1 MLIGMKG
8 KLRFFRIIGFLL
20 FLFVSLHKAY
30 GQQPI
35 IEFKP
40 FNALSDI
47 TSSKTS
53 VIVEDSIGFLW
64 IGTEEGLFRFD
75 GQNIY
80 SYFMDV
86 NNPRS
91 LPSNGITNIVL
102 DHDNNLWIG
111 TKTGICKY
119 NREYND
125 FSSIPDTSKRNG
137 FYNCYIK
144 TFTFDKNGQLYVAYN
159 HVVYKYNESE
169 RRFVK
174 VVKVEQGDIS
184 TMIFD
189 DHNNLWIGNLNQG
202 GLFCYDLNRKKLH
215 SFLHDPSNSQSIS
228 VNEVKSLSISGD
240 ILWIGTIGKGID
252 TYNLKDKSF
261 KHYPFSRYLD
271 NYINSIFISRDKKV
285 WVCTLSNFKLYNPD
299 GDYFYNYY
307 HDVHNPY
314 SVGRSLQ
321 GVYEDRAGNLWNIH
335 AYGGIKLAKH
345 YNPFKHNIIP
355 FEKLNN
361 SAEKGITSIAFDG
374 KGQLWTFNASVGLEI
389 LNGKTGKST
398 YLKFSKDNPRGI
410 ADGIIFQ
417 AFKDSKNQMW
427 IGSYIGGLKRYNPK
441 SNDFDTF
448 WNIPGDTLS
457 VACNDIRAIDE
468 DSKGDLWVATH
479 RQGIDRF
486 DVKKKVFYH
495 YNMKNNLL
503 CDRYTNHLLVDSEDN
518 VLVATAWG
526 LGFLPKGEKIFK
538 NFHSIKNDTSSLSGN
553 EIQVIYEDQQQN
565 IWIGTTDG
573 LNKYDKNTQ
582 KFTRYS
588 AGLKNKRIASILS
601 DKHGNIWVATS
612 TSISKL
618 DMTNSSFT
626 NYNRNYGI
634 QSKEFYDRSCA
645 IDSAGTMYFGG
656 SDGYDYFHPDSIK
669 TEPRNLKVVFTDFKL
684 FNKSISCRT
693 DSQIIDKHISFAKK
707 ITLEYFQNSITFLYQ
722 AISLTDGRNTEYAYQ
737 LDGFD
742 KDWVY
747 AGNERAASYTNLNP
761 GHYTF
766 RTKAKFENGDWSP
779 HETTV
784 ELRVFPAWWMTLG
797 FKVLV
802 LLILAFLVYAFIY
815 FRVKRLQNQREKLT
829 ELVAQRTQEIQSKNE
844 LLKSQATTLVEKNEQ
859 LNNLNSTKDKLFS
872 IISHDL
878 RGPFNV
884 ILGFQNIL
892 VNEYAQCTEKER
904 IDMVKKTY
912 STSQK
917 VFDLVENLLS
927 WARIQTSNIH
937 YNPVRL
943 EVNKVIIERL
953 DLYRN
958 IAEAKGINFEN
969 QLEADLIGYADLDI
983 LEAVLR
989 NLTHNAIKFTPSGG
1003 TIIIKAVKEHEL
1015 LRISVI
1021 DSGVGMNVQQVESLF
1036 IPEKMHT
1043 HNGTGGEKGS
1053 GLGLLLCKDFV
1064 EINKGQITVTSKW
1077 GKGSTF
1083 TFTIPVY
1090 SSQDIQHDS
1099 THHAVDHPYE
1109 LKSILADKAFKEI

>member
-1 MLIGMKG
+1 MLIGKKG
-8 KLRFFRIIGFLL
+8 KERFMRALWLFLL
-20 FLFVSLHKAY
+20 LVSCIQTVSA
-30 GQQPI
+30 QQPI
-35 IEFKP
+35 IEFKS

-91 LPSNGITNIVL
+91 LPDNGITNIVM
-102 DHDNNLWIG
+102 DKENNLWIG

-125 FSSIPDTSKRNG
+125 FSSVPDTSKRKG
-137 FYNCYIK
+137 FANCYIK
-144 TFTFDKNGQLYVAYN
+144 TFTFDNNGQLYVAYN
-159 HVVYKYNESE
+159 KVIYKYNASE

-174 VVKVEQGDIS
+174 VVRVDRGDIS

-189 DHNNLWIGNLNQG
+189 DQNNLWIGNLNQG
-202 GLFCYDLNRKKLH
+202 GLFCYDAKEKKLRT
-215 SFLHDPSNSQSIS
+215 FLHDPSNSQSIS
-228 VNEVKSLSISGD
+228 INEVKTLSISDD

-252 TYNLKDKSF
+252 TYHLKDKQF

-314 SVGRSLQ
+314 AVGRSLQ

-335 AYGGIKLAKH
+335 AYGGIKLAKK
-345 YNPFKHNIIP
+345 YEPFKHNVMHA
-355 FEKLNN
+355 EKLNN
-361 SAEKGITSIAFDG
+361 SAEKGITSISFDG
-374 KGQLWTFNASVGLEI
+374 KGQLWTFNASLGLHI
-389 LNGKTGKST
+389 FNSKTNEST
-398 YLKFSKDNPRGI
+398 YLKFNKNNPKGI

-427 IGSYIGGLKRYNPK
+427 ICSYIGGLKKYNPK
-441 SNDFDTF
+441 SQNFDTY

-457 VACNDIRAIDE
+457 PACNDIRAIDE
-468 DSKGDLWVATH
+468 DSKGNLWIATH
-479 RQGIDRF
+479 RQGIDCF

-503 CDRYTNHLLVDSEDN
+503 CDRYTFHLLVDSDDD
-518 VLVATAWG
+518 VWVATAWG
-526 LGFLPKGEKIFK
+526 LGFLRKGEKIFK
-538 NFHSIKNDTSSLSGN
+538 NYHNIKNDTSSLSAN
-553 EIQVIYEDQQQN
+553 EIQVIYEDQQKN
-565 IWIGTTDG
+565 IWVGTTEG
-573 LNKYDKNTQ
+573 LNKFDKKTQ

-588 AGLKNKRIASILS
+588 DGLKNKRIASILS
-601 DKHGNIWVATS
+601 DKQGNIWVATS

-618 DMTNSSFT
+618 DKTTSKFT

-645 IDSAGTMYFGG
+645 IDSIGTMYFGG
-656 SDGYDYFHPDSIK
+656 SDGYDYFHPDSIR
-669 TEPRNLKVVFTDFKL
+669 TEPRNLKVVLTDFKL

-707 ITLEYFQNSITFLYQ
+707 ISLDYYQNSITFLYQ
-722 AISLTDGRNTEYAYQ
+722 AISLTDGRNTEYAYK

-779 HETTV
+779 YETTV
-784 ELRVFPAWWMTLG
+784 KLRVYPAWWMTLG
-797 FKVLV
+797 FKILV
-802 LLILAFLVYAFIY
+802 VLILAFLVYVYIY
-815 FRVKRLQNQREKLT
+815 YRVKRLQNQREKLT
-829 ELVAQRTQEIQSKNE
+829 ELVAQRTMEIQKKNE
-844 LLKSQATTLVEKNEQ
+844 LLKAQADTLAGKNEQ

-927 WARIQTSNIH
+927 WARIQTSTIR

-943 EVNKVIIERL
+943 EVNKVITERL

-958 IAEAKGINFEN
+958 IAEAKGIHFEN
-969 QLEADLIGYADLDI
+969 QLEEDLIGYADLDI

-1003 TIIIKAVKEHEL
+1003 NITVKAVKEL
-1015 LRISVI
+1015 DTIRISVV
-1021 DSGVGMNVQQVESLF
+1021 DTGVGMNVPQVESLF
-1036 IPEKMHT
+1036 IPGKSSSN
-1043 HNGTGGEKGS
+1043 NGTGGEKGS

-1064 EINKGQITVTSKW
+1064 EINKGQITVASKW

-1090 SSQDIQHDS
+1090 TGQDNPHESTNHTVINPHD
-1099 THHAVDHPYE
+1099 
-1109 LKSILADKAFKEI
+1109 LKNIVADKVFKEA